1 MAIKKLYTAHVTS
14 TGGRGQGRA
23 ISADGMLD
31 IKIGQPKEMGG
42 TDDGLN
48 PDQLFAAA
56 YSTCLLGT
64 IKYVSAKE
72 KKTVPISSGLIHHR
86 ACELRPPLRQER
98 FRHRCST
105 GHQPPRRAQGDS
117 RQNRQEGP
125 CRLRLFQRDPEER
138 ESHDED
144 RLPVSPWSGL
154 TRPPDL
160 AANQCRT
167 L

>member
-23 ISADGMLD
+23 KSADGMLD

-72 KKTVPISSGLIHHR
+72 KKTVRSEEHTSELQSHSKSRMPSS
-86 ACELRPPLRQER
+86 A
-98 FRHRCST
+98 
-105 GHQPPRRAQGDS
+105 
-117 RQNRQEGP
+117 
-125 CRLRLFQRDPEER
+125 
-138 ESHDED
+138 
-144 RLPVSPWSGL
+144 
-154 TRPPDL
+154 
-160 AANQCRT
+160 
-167 L
+167 